1 MGASTSV
8 GAASKSAKA
17 RASRHSRLVPGY
29 RRRSTLA
36 MTFPCAVESTTEV
49 LDCSRALSSITLTLR
64 PVKACQVA
72 SKVQASPS
80 QARRPSHSKLAC
92 QPLVGA
98 CQASLMGT
106 LRAAPSSSKKKYQRK
121 VSPESSTSKLTWT
134 LSGSKVPQRW
144 VAKTGRSRLASCVA
158 SGQAGALITDRQ
170 RRVMLNTWAK
180 RPS

>member
-8 GAASKSAKA
+8 GAASKSARA
-17 RASRHSRLVPGY
+17 RAKRHSRLAPGY

-49 LDCSRALSSITLTLR
+49 LDCSRALSSTTLTLR

-72 SKVQASPS
+72 SKAQASPS

-92 QPLVGA
+92 QPLVGS
-98 CQASLMGT
+98 CQASLIGT
-106 LRAAPSSSKKKYQRK
+106 LKAAPSSSKKKYQRK
-121 VSPESSTSKLTWT
+121 VSWASSEAKPTWT

-144 VAKTGRSRLASCVA
+144 AAKTGRSRLANCVG
-158 SGQAGALITDRQ
+158 SGQTGALIAIRGG
-170 RRVMLNTWAK
+170 
-180 RPS
+180 